1 MRTDAEPRSHRMASR
16 IAVTG
21 VLAWGVLAFAGSAPA
36 APTVEQTLQF
46 RPVQPGVEYD
56 RPDPSEYARC
66 QVRAERYAQGSGWVV
81 LGPAGQVLRRYVD
94 TNGDN
99 IVDQWRYYLHGLEV
113 YRDIDSDFDRK
124 VDQSRWFNTGGTR
137 WAIDRDQDGRV
148 DEWKRL
154 SAQEASLVVVQALV
168 QRDEALLRT
177 VLLSD
182 EDMRTLGLSAD
193 VQRTIREQLADA
205 GKKMHQVLAKSRAV
219 GSQTRW
225 MRFDAGLPGTIPV
238 DAGRATQELTVFE
251 NAMAIVE
258 TSGKTAFVQLGE
270 LVRVGEVWKLTQMPK
285 PLDESL
291 VEVALGGPL
300 MQPELTEPD
309 AGTPSAVTGL
319 PPGAQKVLA
328 RLQELDQAA
337 PPPDDLKR
345 TAEYNLKRAA
355 LLGELAQMLTGA
367 DERVQWLKQMI
378 DALTAAAQTGQSPR
392 AVAEL
397 KALERRY
404 TADRADDLL
413 AYVTYR
419 RLLVEYTLAVQQAK
433 PEDQA
438 RLQSE
443 WLANLEEYLQK
454 FPRAEDAPDAMLQLA
469 AGHELTGKLDEA
481 QKWYGRL
488 AADFPDTTPGR
499 RAAGALRRLS
509 AKGQPFRLAGKSL
522 DGATR
527 IDVAAFRGKAVLVV
541 YWATWCVPC
550 TASLPQLRALYEQY
564 HGKGFEII
572 GVCLDSSPEN
582 VPAFLR
588 QHRVAWPQIYEA
600 GGLDSPPA
608 QQYGVISLPT
618 VFLLDRDGKV
628 ISQSTSPADLK
639 TQLDQLFR

>member
-1 MRTDAEPRSHRMASR
+1 MRTDATMFGRRVA
-16 IAVTG
+16 G
-21 VLAWGVLAFAGSAPA
+21 VVLFGAFVALWLPADRAGA

-46 RPVQPGVEYD
+46 RPVQPDVEYD

-66 QVRAERYAQGSGWVV
+66 RVRAERYAQGSGWVV

-137 WAIDRDQDGRV
+137 WALDRDQDGRV
-148 DEWKRL
+148 DAWKRL

-168 QRDEALLRT
+168 RRDEALLRT
-177 VLLSD
+177 VLLSP
-182 EDMRTLGLSAD
+182 EDMQTLGLSED
-193 VQRTIREQLADA
+193 VRRTIGAQLADA
-205 GKKMHQVLAKSRAV
+205 GAKMRQALAASKVIDSR
-219 GSQTRW
+219 TRW

-238 DAGRATQELTVFE
+238 DAGRATGELTVFE

-258 TSGKTAFVQLGE
+258 TDGRTAFVQLGE
-270 LVRVGEVWKLTQMPK
+270 LVKVGEVWKLTQIPK
-285 PLDESL
+285 PLEESL

-300 MQPELTEPD
+300 MQPEVTQSPAGD
-309 AGTPSAVTGL
+309 AAVVTGL
-319 PPGAQKVLA
+319 PPAAQKVLA
-328 RLQELDQAA
+328 RLQQLDQSV
-337 PPPDDLKR
+337 PPADDLKQ
-345 TAEYNLKRAA
+345 TAQYNLARAE
-355 LLGELAQMLTGA
+355 LLGELAQTLTEPG
-367 DERVQWLKQMI
+367 ERTQWLKQMI

-404 TADRADDLL
+404 STERATDLV

-433 PEDQA
+433 PDEQA
-438 RLQSE
+438 KLQNE
-443 WLANLEEYLQK
+443 WLASLEEFLQK
-454 FPRAEDAPDAMLQLA
+454 FPKSEDAPDAMLQLA
-469 AGHELTGKLDEA
+469 AGYELTGKTEDA

-488 AADFPDTTPGR
+488 AADFAETVPGR

-509 AKGQPFRLAGKSL
+509 AKGKPFRLTGRSL
-522 DGATR
+522 DGKTR
-527 IDVAAFRGKAVLVV
+527 IDVEALRGKVVLVS

-564 HGKGFEII
+564 HDKGFEIV
-572 GVCLDSSPEN
+572 GVCLDSTPEN
-582 VPAFLR
+582 VPAFL
-588 QHRVAWPQIYEA
+588 HKHHVSWPQIYEP

-618 VFLLDRDGKV
+618 IFLLDREGKV
-628 ISQSTSPADLK
+628 VSQSTSPADLK
-639 TQLDQLFR
+639 AQLDQLLR